1 MRAPSS
7 ELPIVF
13 DGVTVTAGA
22 VTILDRIALTLAP
35 GAPTVLIGPNG
46 SGKSTLL
53 RVAMGLLAP
62 SRGRIT
68 WGGLE
73 NVPPLKRAI
82 VFQRPAMLRRSAAA
96 NIRFALRAAGI
107 PRAEHARRIGEL
119 LELVGLGPLADRAA
133 RRLSGGEQQRLA
145 LARALAR
152 DPAVLFLDEP
162 TASLDPTATKAV
174 EDIIRAVSERNIKV
188 VMATHDLG
196 EARRLAG
203 DVVMLHRGRIV
214 ETAAAASFFDSR
226 KPARPRHS
234 SRANCSSDGRKIQMK
249 MLTRRLLIAVAAS
262 FVFAGHAFA
271 QDKSI
276 VVAST
281 TSTQDSGLFGH
292 ILPMFK
298 AKTGIDVKVVAQG
311 TGQALDTAR
320 RGDADVVFVHAKPA
334 EEKFLSEGFGVKRY
348 PVMYNDFVLIGP
360 KSDPAGIKGSKDIVA
375 ALRAI
380 KAKGADFIS
389 RGDKSGTHQAELNL
403 WKVAGIDIAKDKGP
417 WYKEIGQGMGA
428 ALNTASASNAYVLA
442 DRGTWLSFKNRG
454 ELVIAVE
461 GDKRLFNQY
470 GVMLVN
476 PEKHPSV
483 KKDLGQQFIDW
494 LVSPEGQKAIADY
507 KINGEQLFYPNAS
520 DSGA

>member
-1 MRAPSS
+1 M
-7 ELPIVF
+7 
-13 DGVTVTAGA
+13 
-22 VTILDRIALTLAP
+22 
-35 GAPTVLIGPNG
+35 N
-46 SGKSTLL
+46 
-53 RVAMGLLAP
+53 
-62 SRGRIT
+62 
-68 WGGLE
+68 
-73 NVPPLKRAI
+73 
-82 VFQRPAMLRRSAAA
+82 
-96 NIRFALRAAGI
+96 
-107 PRAEHARRIGEL
+107 
-119 LELVGLGPLADRAA
+119 
-133 RRLSGGEQQRLA
+133 
-145 LARALAR
+145 
-152 DPAVLFLDEP
+152 
-162 TASLDPTATKAV
+162 
-174 EDIIRAVSERNIKV
+174 
-188 VMATHDLG
+188 
-196 EARRLAG
+196 
-203 DVVMLHRGRIV
+203 
-214 ETAAAASFFDSR
+214 
-226 KPARPRHS
+226 
-234 SRANCSSDGRKIQMK
+234 
-249 MLTRRLLIAVAAS
+249 MLTRRLLIAAATS
-262 FVFAGHAFA
+262 LAFSGNAFA
-271 QDKSI
+271 QEKSI

-348 PVMYNDFVLIGP
+348 PVMYNDFILIGP
-360 KSDPAGIKGSKDIVA
+360 KDDPAGIKGSKDIVA
-375 ALRAI
+375 ALGAI

-454 ELVIAVE
+454 DLVIAVE

-483 KKDLGQQFIDW
+483 KKDLGQQLIDW
-494 LVSPEGQKAIADY
+494 LVSAEGQKAIADY